1 MQLQFVNILIIN
13 EKINLVNK
21 MHLERLK
28 LIRIEKNLTQAN
40 VAEIL
45 NVKRETYA
53 SWECGNDIIPTKQL
67 YKLAEYYHKSCDY
80 ILGLSDNNKNIFTNK
95 EIDFQTIGKNIKK
108 VRLANHL
115 SQTQFATSININQS
129 TLWAYE
135 KGKTLITTTT
145 LIELNKV
152 YNIEI
157 DIILGRKK

>member
-1 MQLQFVNILIIN
+1 M
-13 EKINLVNK
+13 NK

-45 NVKRETYA
+45 NVKRGTYA
-53 SWECGNDIIPTKQL
+53 SWECGNDTIPTKQL

-80 ILGLSDNNKNIFTNK
+80 ILGLSDNNKNVFTNK
-95 EIDFQTIGKNIKK
+95 EIDLQTIGEKIKK
-108 VRLANHL
+108 VKLTNHL
-115 SQTQFATSININQS
+115 SQAQFATSININQS

-145 LIELNKV
+145 LIELNIV

>member
-40 VAEIL
+40 IAEIL
-45 NVKRETYA
+45 NVKRGTYA
-53 SWECGNDIIPTKQL
+53 SWECGNDTIPTKQL

-80 ILGLSDNNKNIFTNK
+80 ILGLTANNKNVFTNK
-95 EIDFQTIGKNIKK
+95 EIDLQMIGENIKK
-108 VRLANHL
+108 VRLSNHL

-152 YNIEI
+152 YNVAI
-157 DIILGRKK
+157 DVILGRKK

>member
-45 NVKRETYA
+45 NVKRGTYA
-53 SWECGNDIIPTKQL
+53 SWECGNDTIPTKQL

-80 ILGLSDNNKNIFTNK
+80 ILGLSDNNKNVFTNK
-95 EIDFQTIGKNIKK
+95 EIDLQTIGEKIKK
-108 VRLANHL
+108 VKLTNHL
-115 SQTQFATSININQS
+115 SQAQFATSININQS

-145 LIELNKV
+145 LIELNIV
-152 YNIEI
+152 YNIAI

>member
-45 NVKRETYA
+45 NVKRGTYA
-53 SWECGNDIIPTKQL
+53 SWECGNDTIPTKQL

-80 ILGLSDNNKNIFTNK
+80 ILGLSDNNKNVFTNK
-95 EIDFQTIGKNIKK
+95 EIDLQTIGEKIKK
-108 VRLANHL
+108 VKLTNHL
-115 SQTQFATSININQS
+115 SQAQFATSININQS

-145 LIELNKV
+145 LIELNIV

>member
-45 NVKRETYA
+45 NVKRGTYA
-53 SWECGNDIIPTKQL
+53 SWECGNDTIPTKQL

-80 ILGLSDNNKNIFTNK
+80 ILGLTANNKNVFTNK
-95 EIDFQTIGKNIKK
+95 EIDLQTIGENIKK
-108 VRLANHL
+108 VRLSNHL
-115 SQTQFATSININQS
+115 SQAQFATSININQS